1 MSDDKL
7 TEEELDALFHAAQHD
22 PQSPSADWLAR
33 VTDDAERE
41 LALSSRPVPQT
52 SLWTQI
58 VSALGGW
65 QGFGGMAVA
74 CAAGLWIGISPP
86 ELVGDPVGL
95 ALGSDSTVDVLT
107 DSPFEFAGL
116 LDEG

>member
-7 TEEELDALFHAAQHD
+7 TEDELDALFHAAQHD
-22 PQSPSADWLAR
+22 PQAPSPEWLAR
-33 VTDDAERE
+33 VAADAERE
-41 LALSSRPVPQT
+41 LAMSSRPVRQP
-52 SLWTQI
+52 SLWEQI
-58 VSALGGW
+58 SSALGGW

-86 ELVGDPVGL
+86 ALLGDPVGD
-95 ALGSDSTVDVLT
+95 ALGSESTVGVLS

>member
-22 PQSPSADWLAR
+22 QPAPSADWLAR
-33 VTDDAERE
+33 VVDDAERE
-41 LALSSRPVPQT
+41 LAFSPQPVRQP

-58 VSALGGW
+58 ASALGGW

-86 ELVGDPVGL
+86 ELVGDPVGM
-95 ALGSDSTVDVLT
+95 AFGSDSTVDVLT